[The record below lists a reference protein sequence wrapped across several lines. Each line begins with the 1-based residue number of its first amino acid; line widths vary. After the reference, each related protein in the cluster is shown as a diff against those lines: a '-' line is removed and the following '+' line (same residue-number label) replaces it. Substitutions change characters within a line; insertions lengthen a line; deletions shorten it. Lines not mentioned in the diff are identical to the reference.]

1 MSKARVI
8 NARSFRIRAA
18 RAGLFG
24 KQKVMSIVKTTEQF
38 IKRALEAENPL
49 QAEFALGYD
58 HLNDAQLGVEMPM
71 PWGYPEPDWP
81 AAKTGQLEP
90 VTIKEPHT
98 ACKSE
103 MNLPVCAPESVQN
116 QQASNSQAD
125 LEALLYSLDESGLRV
140 SELKALPS
148 GAMRITVDDLF
159 GNQVR
164 EAEFVK
170 VGG

>member
-8 NARSFRIRAA
+8 NARRIRIRAD
-18 RAGLFG
+18 LFD
-24 KQKVMSIVKTTEQF
+24 KKKVMSFLKATQQF
-38 IKRALEAENPL
+38 IKKTMVPQNLPNSDFDLGYNQSNDALLALET
-49 QAEFALGYD
+49 
-58 HLNDAQLGVEMPM
+58 PM
-71 PWGYPEPDWP
+71 PWGYPESDWP
-81 AAKTGQLEP
+81 AANTGQLEP
-90 VTIKEPHT
+90 VTINESHT
-98 ACKSE
+98 ARQAQTHF
-103 MNLPVCAPESVQN
+103 PVCAPQSVQN

-164 EAEFVK
+164 EPEFVR